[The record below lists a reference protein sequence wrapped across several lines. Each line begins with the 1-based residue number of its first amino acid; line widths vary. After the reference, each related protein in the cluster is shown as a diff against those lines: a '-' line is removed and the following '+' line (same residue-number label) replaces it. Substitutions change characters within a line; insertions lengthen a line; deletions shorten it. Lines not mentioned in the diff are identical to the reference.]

1 MITRRRSC
9 GIPAEL
15 LTNTPNA
22 VFVPEKD
29 EIILHALERRVA
41 AAVLVDVEILIFA
54 RGLDGVLEAAALVDI
69 IKLSVKAGRII
80 AEGMKRAGDI
90 AAPVRAAVGE
100 REVGTVELPE
110 AIFVP
115 VAEAGLLC
123 AGINV
128 GSGVGRA
135 VRTVIEHPTGESFG
149 KPAAG
154 VAVWLYGKALCAIEM
169 CTFVPAEM
177 IGEKQSAE
185 GALDGDDSHVESII
199 CLRLAVVVGIAAACA
214 LFDDH
219 ALGAETGEKVLVGEV
234 VELGFGIA
242 EGEEPFMGF
251 DHLCVGAGLFGR
263 PVHAVGAE
271 KQEAAG
277 NDDSE
282 DGEQRA
288 DELVI

>member
-1 MITRRRSC
+1 MITRRSSC

-100 REVGTVELPE
+100 RGVGTVELPE

-115 VAEAGLLC
+115 VAEAGLFC

-135 VRTVIEHPTGESFG
+135 VRTVIEHRPENSSASQLPVSQFG
-149 KPAAG
+149 STAK
-154 VAVWLYGKALCAIEM
+154 LS
-169 CTFVPAEM
+169 VP
-177 IGEKQSAE
+177 
-185 GALDGDDSHVESII
+185 
-199 CLRLAVVVGIAAACA
+199 
-214 LFDDH
+214 
-219 ALGAETGEKVLVGEV
+219 
-234 VELGFGIA
+234 
-242 EGEEPFMGF
+242 
-251 DHLCVGAGLFGR
+251 
-263 PVHAVGAE
+263 
-271 KQEAAG
+271 
-277 NDDSE
+277 
-282 DGEQRA
+282 
-288 DELVI
+288 

>member
-1 MITRRRSC
+1 MTARRSSC

-29 EIILHALERRVA
+29 EIILHALERCV
-41 AAVLVDVEILIFA
+41 VEEGPVDVEVLIIA
-54 RGLDGVLEAAALVDI
+54 RGLDRVLESAALVDI

-128 GSGVGRA
+128 RGGIGRA
-135 VRTVIEHPTGESFG
+135 VRSVIEHLTGEIFG
-149 KPAAG
+149 KPAA
-154 VAVWLYGKALCAIEM
+154 VVVVRLERKALCAVKAHAI
-169 CTFVPAEM
+169 VPAKM
-177 IGEKQSAE
+177 T
-185 GALDGDDSHVESII
+185 GDE
-199 CLRLAVVVGIAAACA
+199 
-214 LFDDH
+214 
-219 ALGAETGEKVLVGEV
+219 
-234 VELGFGIA
+234 
-242 EGEEPFMGF
+242 
-251 DHLCVGAGLFGR
+251 
-263 PVHAVGAE
+263 
-271 KQEAAG
+271 
-277 NDDSE
+277 
-282 DGEQRA
+282 
-288 DELVI
+288 

>member
-90 AAPVRAAVGE
+90 AASVRAAVGE

-115 VAEAGLLC
+115 VAEAGLFC

-135 VRTVIEHPTGESFG
+135 VRTVIEHPTGEFFG

-169 CTFVPAEM
+169 CAFVPAE
-177 IGEKQSAE
+177 
-185 GALDGDDSHVESII
+185 
-199 CLRLAVVVGIAAACA
+199 
-214 LFDDH
+214 
-219 ALGAETGEKVLVGEV
+219 
-234 VELGFGIA
+234 
-242 EGEEPFMGF
+242 
-251 DHLCVGAGLFGR
+251 
-263 PVHAVGAE
+263 
-271 KQEAAG
+271 
-277 NDDSE
+277 
-282 DGEQRA
+282 
-288 DELVI
+288 